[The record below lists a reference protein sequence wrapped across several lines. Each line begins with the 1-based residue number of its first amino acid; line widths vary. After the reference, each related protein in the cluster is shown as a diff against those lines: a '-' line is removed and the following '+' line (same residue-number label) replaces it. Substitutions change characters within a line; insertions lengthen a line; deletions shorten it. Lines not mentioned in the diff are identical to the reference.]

1 MSHYLDIINQTFAA
15 IGKVPFSSL
24 SVPYVKYESLTS
36 CAGKIK
42 QSSLDDV
49 FECYGNETAAHAA
62 FVAMLEKSTCPLVQ
76 AYKET
81 VQACFVAQNLEELEM
96 REGA

>member
-1 MSHYLDIINQTFAA
+1 MSHLDTINQTFAA

-24 SVPYVKYESLTS
+24 SVPYISYRTS
-36 CAGKIK
+36 IGGTFA
-42 QSSLDDV
+42 QYSMNDV
-49 FECYGNETAAHAA
+49 FEDYGNETAAHAA

-96 REGA
+96 REEA

>member
-1 MSHYLDIINQTFAA
+1 MSHLDTINQTFAA

-24 SVPYVKYESLTS
+24 SVPYISYRTIG
-36 CAGKIK
+36 GKLEQYSMK
-42 QSSLDDV
+42 DV
-49 FECYGNETAAHAA
+49 FEDYGNETASHNA

-96 REGA
+96 REEA

>member
-1 MSHYLDIINQTFAA
+1 MSHLDTINQTFAA

-42 QSSLDDV
+42 QSSLADV
-49 FECYGNETAAHAA
+49 FESYGNETAAHNA
-62 FVAMLEKSTCPLVQ
+62 FVAMLEQSTCPMVQ
-76 AYKET
+76 VYKET
-81 VQACFVAQNLEELEM
+81 VKACFVWHNLDQLETFSG
-96 REGA
+96 EV

>member
-1 MSHYLDIINQTFAA
+1 MSHYLDTINQTFAA

-24 SVPYVKYESLTS
+24 SVPYVSYRTS
-36 CAGKIK
+36 IGGEVK
-42 QSSLDDV
+42 QYSMKDV
-49 FECYGNETAAHAA
+49 FEDYGPETAAYAA

-81 VQACFVAQNLEELEM
+81 VKACFVAQNLEELEVFS
-96 REGA
+96 EEA